1 MTCTRSLTMI
11 LLIAA
16 ASACGGDTDARP
28 STEAPSD
35 DRSPAA
41 SATQAERSE
50 PLSSSGEAR
59 SDELL
64 CDVIEDDEALM
75 PAGGRTIDVP
85 GVGTANSE
93 RRCIFALGVDTPIE
107 ELRGFYR
114 STLSDLG
121 YEITRFDESDGIARG
136 NLSRTSIRATK
147 PGLQVSLQLD
157 QFDPSQTPIADYRV
171 QGRVQIDAMR
181 R

>member
-1 MTCTRSLTMI
+1 VTALI
-11 LLIAA
+11 LIAA
-16 ASACGGDTDARP
+16 ASACSDEADAR
-28 STEAPSD
+28 SD
-35 DRSPAA
+35 MDGASEDPRAAA
-41 SATQAERSE
+41 SAAPAERSE
-50 PLSSSGEAR
+50 PSSSSGEAR

-75 PAGGRTIDVP
+75 PPGGQTIDVP

-107 ELRGFYR
+107 EARGFYR
-114 STLSDLG
+114 SRLADLG
-121 YEITRFDESDGIARG
+121 YQIDRFDEGDGIARG
-136 NLSRTSIRATK
+136 NLSRTSIRAMK

-157 QFDPSQTPIADYRV
+157 EFDPSQTPIADYRV

-181 R
+181 Q

>member
-1 MTCTRSLTMI
+1 MTCTRSLTML

-16 ASACGGDTDARP
+16 VSACGGDTDARP
-28 STEAPSD
+28 SPEAPSD

-41 SATQAERSE
+41 SAAPAERSE
-50 PLSSSGEAR
+50 PLSSSGEVR

-75 PAGGRTIDVP
+75 PAGGQTIDVP

-93 RRCIFALGVDTPIE
+93 RRCIFALGVDMAIQE
-107 ELRGFYR
+107 ARSFYR

-121 YEITRFDESDGIARG
+121 YEIDRFDERDGIARG
-136 NLSRTSIRATK
+136 NLSRTSIRAMK

-157 QFDPSQTPIADYRV
+157 EFDPSQTPIADYRV